1 MPGPSS
7 QPQSSWGKEW
17 KEPGVTSRVSW
28 RMAQITG
35 VPEVSGGTW
44 LSAECQANT
53 SPVQHSPPT
62 AAKRRSHRAGALLLG
77 KSSCA
82 NSAAQQKAR
91 LLPVHPRIHGLAHIA
106 SVRCEG
112 TASQTP
118 SRTVSLPL
126 LRK

>member
-53 SPVQHSPPT
+53 GPVQHSPPT

-82 NSAAQQKAR
+82 NS
-91 LLPVHPRIHGLAHIA
+91 
-106 SVRCEG
+106 S
-112 TASQTP
+112 TP
-118 SRTVSLPL
+118 GWRTGSFPACPKMQAGDLQLSRKPGSCQFTQGSMAWPTLPL
-126 LRK
+126 